1 MRTLG
6 YLHINKALASTALI
20 GLLLVGCNQ
29 NPQTPPEVVDST
41 VNEDV
46 TAPAEEIIV
55 VDPTETLD
63 DGMTEPMAEATDTD
77 IDSTANG
84 VVDVDSTGTAEEQV
98 VSQNP
103 DQAF

>member
-46 TAPAEEIIV
+46 TAPAEEVIV

-77 IDSTANG
+77 SMDDG
-84 VVDVDSTGTAEEQV
+84 VVEVDSTGTAEEQV